1 MLLVTYCSVAMA
13 LFCTLH
19 ECSRALCCTPVLII
33 YNLCYAVFR
42 MSSATSV
49 PSINPS
55 SSLKWNSSDIGWDY
69 GVLVD
74 PNNLNVIK
82 CKFCDLVVRAGIY
95 RLKQHVGGIRGE
107 VRPCLKAPPEAIDK
121 CKKAVDDS
129 KQAKKSR
136 QEEKQDVRD
145 VVILDDGPDVEDTTI
160 NGEELDDVGD
170 STQCKLGPMDKFTL
184 PMDSSSLSNT
194 KLVRQQRI
202 TEALWKE
209 RMHALKR
216 YIARW
221 VYVHGNKLVHCSITE
236 INVVNFWS
244 PNLAELFVSNV

>member
-19 ECSRALCCTPVLII
+19 ECSCALCCTPVLII
-33 YNLCYAVFR
+33 YNLYYAIFR
-42 MSSATSV
+42 MSSAASV

-55 SSLKWNSSDIGWDY
+55 SSLKRNSGDIGWDY

-107 VRPCLKAPPEAIDK
+107 VRPCLKASPEAVDK

-129 KQAKKSR
+129 KQAKKAR

-160 NGEELDDVGD
+160 NGEGLDDVGD
-170 STQCKLGPMDKFTL
+170 STQRKLGPMDKFTL

-216 YIARW
+216 CIARW
-221 VYVHGNKLVHCSITE
+221 VYVHGNKLVH
-236 INVVNFWS
+236 
-244 PNLAELFVSNV
+244 

>member
-1 MLLVTYCSVAMA
+1 
-13 LFCTLH
+13 
-19 ECSRALCCTPVLII
+19 
-33 YNLCYAVFR
+33 
-42 MSSATSV
+42 MSSAASV

-55 SSLKWNSSDIGWDY
+55 SSLKRNSGDIGWDY
-69 GVLVD
+69 GALVD

-129 KQAKKSR
+129 KQAKKAR

-160 NGEELDDVGD
+160 NGEGLDDVGD
-170 STQCKLGPMDKFTL
+170 STQRKLGPMDKFTL

-202 TEALWKE
+202 PEALWKE
-209 RMHALKR
+209 IMHALKR

-236 INVVNFWS
+236 INVVNF
-244 PNLAELFVSNV
+244 